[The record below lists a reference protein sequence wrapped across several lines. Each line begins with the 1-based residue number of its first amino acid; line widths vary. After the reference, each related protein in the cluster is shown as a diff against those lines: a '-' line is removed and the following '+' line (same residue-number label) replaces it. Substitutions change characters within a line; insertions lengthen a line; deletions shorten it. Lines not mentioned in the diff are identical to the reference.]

1 MREPSVILLAPVITE
16 KSSRLKEQ
24 KKYVFEV
31 AMDANK
37 IEIAKVVEAAY
48 KGVEVAKV
56 NVTKVHPKWKRVRM
70 QSGLTKWRKK
80 AIVTLAKGEIDF
92 FKAKN

>member
-1 MREPSVILLAPVITE
+1 LAPVVTE
-16 KSSRLKEQ
+16 KSSLLKEQ

-31 AMDANK
+31 SMDANK
-37 IEIAKVVEAAY
+37 IEIARAVEALY

-56 NVTKVHPKWKRVRM
+56 NVTKVHPKWKRVRF

-80 AIVTLAKGEIDF
+80 AIVTLKKGEIDF
-92 FKAKN
+92 FKA

>member
-1 MREPSVILLAPVITE
+1 MREPSTILLAPVITE

-31 AMDANK
+31 SMDANK
-37 IEIAKVVEAAY
+37 IEIARAVEALY

-56 NVTKVHPKWKRVRM
+56 NVTRVHPKWKRIRFH
-70 QSGLTKWRKK
+70 SGLTKWQKK
-80 AIVTLAKGEIDF
+80 AIVTLKKGEIDF
-92 FKAKN
+92 FKA